1 MKKSTK
7 IILASAI
14 ILLTGVGAYFL
25 FREPKPDKNGD
36 DKNGDEGNENGSVDD
51 LLQTGKIGRIVR
63 VKDTYTNT
71 RENQCTTSDL
81 VVKAEG
87 NGTAIGEI
95 KSVVNGCGINSEN
108 KVFKWY
114 YISLTPE
121 MIDESGYSFGP
132 FGSSEHTHAYVREDV
147 VTID

>member
-7 IILASAI
+7 IILASVV

-36 DKNGDEGNENGSVDD
+36 DQNGDDSNGNGSVDD
-51 LLQTGKIGRIVR
+51 LLQTGKIGRFVR
-63 VKDTYTNT
+63 VKDTYANT
-71 RENQCTTSDL
+71 RESQCTTSDL

-108 KVFKWY
+108 KVYKWY
-114 YISLTPE
+114 YISLTPDMVE
-121 MIDESGYSFGP
+121 ASGYKLGAIFNT
-132 FGSSEHTHAYVREDV
+132 EHSHAYVREDV